1 MLLNYVLTEFTQN
14 NILRN
19 RALINLT
26 LFRIDFIDWI
36 LWLNSNII
44 KFKQSFNCNREKI
57 VECVNLLIQI
67 KDNKKRSI
75 KPRLSQVHAIFYLKI
90 NQNK

>member
-67 KDNKKRSI
+67 KDNKKD
-75 KPRLSQVHAIFYLKI
+75 L
-90 NQNK
+90 